1 MCDSEH
7 MFECPVRDFQSHGND
22 LNEEDLDLDR
32 IMEELTE
39 GEQHKNLVAKKF
51 HTKKVNIDYNNK
63 KKKSTTCP
71 PYCFVTEKV
80 SILIN

>member
-63 KKKSTTCP
+63 KKNP
-71 PYCFVTEKV
+71 RHVRHIV
-80 SILIN
+80 SSRRKYLF